1 MYADQ
6 SLYYNTTGARGVRKR
21 SVAAKPRHHNCS
33 WSNKALYKVV
43 DAISANVMEECIDD
57 WPGLQLILLDCSL
70 MALWAL
76 GLCV

>member
-6 SLYYNTTGARGVRKR
+6 SLYCNTTGARGVRKR
-21 SVAAKPRHHNCS
+21 SVAAKPRHRNCS
-33 WSNKALYKVV
+33 WSNKVLYKVV

-57 WPGLQLILLDCSL
+57 WSTVILLDCSL